1 LGHRTENGQWVEPME
16 KVFLE
21 VPAEAVGD
29 VMESLANRK
38 GTVIDM
44 APVTDRMTIQAIAPT
59 RGLIGFE
66 VELLNLTRGEG
77 LMSHLF
83 HEYGPETGEIQS
95 HRNGVLYS
103 MEDGD
108 VTAYALDQLQ
118 NRGKLL
124 VVPGDKV
131 YKGMIVGENLR
142 DNDLPVNP
150 VRSKHL
156 TNIRSQG
163 DGKGIMLKAP
173 LILSLERAL
182 EYIATDE
189 YVEATPGTLRLRK
202 KILDEHAR
210 KRAEKAL
217 AAQTANP

>member
-1 LGHRTENGQWVEPME
+1 MT
-16 KVFLE
+16 LE
-21 VPAEAVGD
+21 ALV
-29 VMESLANRK
+29 
-38 GTVIDM
+38 
-44 APVTDRMTIQAIAPT
+44 PT

-83 HEYGPETGEIQS
+83 HEYPPELGEIPS
-95 HRNGVLYS
+95 RPNGMLVS
-103 MEDGD
+103 MEDGE
-108 VTAYALDQLQ
+108 VTSYALDQLQ
-118 NRGKLL
+118 ERGKLL

-150 VRSKHL
+150 VRTKHL
-156 TNIRSQG
+156 PHIRSQG
-163 DGKGIMLKAP
+163 DGKGIILKAP
-173 LILSLERAL
+173 LNLSLERAL

-189 YVEATPGTLRLRK
+189 YVEATPSTLRLRK

-210 KRAEKAL
+210 KRAKKTL
-217 AAQTANP
+217 AAQTAET

>member
-1 LGHRTENGQWVEPME
+1 MT
-16 KVFLE
+16 LE
-21 VPAEAVGD
+21 ALV
-29 VMESLANRK
+29 
-38 GTVIDM
+38 
-44 APVTDRMTIQAIAPT
+44 PT

-83 HEYGPETGEIQS
+83 HEYTPELGEIPS
-95 HRNGVLYS
+95 RRNGMLVS
-103 MEDGD
+103 MEDGE
-108 VTAYALDQLQ
+108 VTSYALDQLQ
-118 NRGKLL
+118 DRGKLL

-150 VRSKHL
+150 VRTKHL

-163 DGKGIMLKAP
+163 DGKGIILKAP
-173 LILSLERAL
+173 LNLSLERAL

-189 YVEATPGTLRLRK
+189 YVEATPSTLRLRK

-210 KRAEKAL
+210 KRAKKTL
-217 AAQTANP
+217 AAQTAET

>member
-1 LGHRTENGQWVEPME
+1 
-16 KVFLE
+16 
-21 VPAEAVGD
+21 
-29 VMESLANRK
+29 
-38 GTVIDM
+38 M
-44 APVTDRMTIQAIAPT
+44 APAGDRMTIEALGPT

-83 HEYGPETGEIQS
+83 HEYAAEVGEIPS
-95 HRNGVLYS
+95 RRNGMLVS

-108 VTAYALDQLQ
+108 VTAFALDQLQ
-118 NRGKLL
+118 NRGKLM

-150 VRSKHL
+150 VRTKHL

-173 LILSLERAL
+173 LQLSLERAL
-182 EYIATDE
+182 EYIAPDE
-189 YVEATPGTLRLRK
+189 YVEATPSTLRPVSYTHLRAH
-202 KILDEHAR
+202 E
-210 KRAEKAL
+210 
-217 AAQTANP
+217 T